1 MSRLELLGQNI
12 KKYRNKIGMSQE
24 VLAGFVG
31 LSREYIL
38 RIEKGQKYVSLKKI
52 FEIADILKVN
62 IKDLMDFE

>member
-38 RIEKGQKYVSLKKI
+38 RIEKGQKFVSLKKL